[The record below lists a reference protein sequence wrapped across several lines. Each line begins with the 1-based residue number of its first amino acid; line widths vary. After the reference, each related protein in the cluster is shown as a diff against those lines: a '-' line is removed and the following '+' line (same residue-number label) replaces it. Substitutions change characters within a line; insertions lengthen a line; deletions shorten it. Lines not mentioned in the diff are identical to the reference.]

1 MIALFCCIAHKCGGN
16 NVKFH
21 KEEWTMKK
29 LMIMLL
35 LVTAA
40 FAYTGCKEKSD
51 VEKAQDAAE
60 EAAEEA
66 QEGLKDLMDR

>member
-1 MIALFCCIAHKCGGN
+1 
-16 NVKFH
+16 
-21 KEEWTMKK
+21 MKK